1 MSAAD
6 TLKRI
11 DAALAALRTDKGMT
25 DSEAE
30 RRYSS
35 LQHERKGALAVRAR
49 EQELADRYE
58 PHYYLVNCKECKTGT
73 RVKLTLDREAERW
86 NRLDR
91 WVDDHGVRY
100 GTTKSDYRPVIACR
114 QCGAKY
120 FGKEVQGTYN
130 PDIVCNAKCQAAKG
144 PNCECSCGGES
155 HGKAWG
161 G

>member
-1 MSAAD
+1 MSASD

-11 DAALAALRTDKGMT
+11 DAALAALRTDKTIT

-30 RRYSS
+30 RKYAS

-58 PHYYLVNCKECKTGT
+58 PHYYLVNCKACKTGT

-91 WVDDHGVRY
+91 WADDQGARY
-100 GTTKSDYRPVIACR
+100 STNKGDYRPIVPCR
-114 QCGAKY
+114 KCGKRY
-120 FGKEVQGTYN
+120 FGKEVVGVYN
-130 PDIVCNAKCQAAKG
+130 PDIECNAKCQSAKG
-144 PNCECSCGGES
+144 PNCECKCKGLN